1 MWIVVSIHCVI
12 NHKCLIILIVIL
24 MQTSLAAARKS
35 LAVDNT
41 AGHPGRIDTV
51 SSPRF
56 YDSEDAT
63 SIGSRTPGAS
73 TPAKFSSSIH
83 DVGAGRDTNGT
94 LSAVNNLVKEFEQQ
108 RQTFDDDA
116 KALVVVKPGQ
126 STSSINS
133 DEDLRKLKLRFEM
146 WKKEYKVRLRE
157 TKAKLHKLG
166 HPEVERF
173 RRKWWGKL
181 SSRAS

>member
-1 MWIVVSIHCVI
+1 
-12 NHKCLIILIVIL
+12 
-24 MQTSLAAARKS
+24 MQMSLAAARKS

-41 AGHPGRIDTV
+41 GGQPGRFDAV
-51 SSPRF
+51 SSPRY

-63 SIGSRTPGAS
+63 SMGSRTPGAS
-73 TPAKFSSSIH
+73 TPAKFSSSHH
-83 DVGAGRDTNGT
+83 DGGRDTNGT
-94 LSAVNNLVKEFEQQ
+94 LSAVSNLVKEFEQQ

-126 STSSINS
+126 SAASVNS
-133 DEDLRKLKLRFEM
+133 DEELRKLKLRFEM
-146 WKKEYKVRLRE
+146 WKKEYKVRLRD
-157 TKAKLHKLG
+157 TKTKLHKLG
-166 HPEVERF
+166 HSEV

>member
-1 MWIVVSIHCVI
+1 
-12 NHKCLIILIVIL
+12 
-24 MQTSLAAARKS
+24 MQMSLAAARKS

-41 AGHPGRIDTV
+41 GQPGRFDAV
-51 SSPRF
+51 SSPRY

-63 SIGSRTPGAS
+63 SMGSRTPGAS
-73 TPAKFSSSIH
+73 TPAKFSSSNH
-83 DVGAGRDTNGT
+83 EVGAGRDNNGT
-94 LSAVNNLVKEFEQQ
+94 LSAVSNLVKEFEQQ

-126 STSSINS
+126 SASNVNS
-133 DEDLRKLKLRFEM
+133 DEELRKLKLRFEM

-157 TKAKLHKLG
+157 TKAKVHKLG
-166 HPEVERF
+166 HSEV